1 MTTQGPAKKQTRKTA
16 SAKAAPEPKPVRRRQ
31 EDRSAATQARILKA
45 CTDCLY
51 EEGYGSAS
59 TVRICERAQVSRG
72 AMLNQFPTKADMM
85 LAVLIDLYRLQLD
98 FIRERAEGIN
108 HPMQRFRDLLQ
119 ITWEAQNRPVGYAI
133 LEIIVGSRS
142 DPSLTPDF
150 AEKIRPIIAQ
160 TGSLADHYAQDAALN
175 LDEDDRDLLHIL
187 AISLRGL
194 MIEALINP
202 EVDSGRFIRRL
213 SLMCE
218 HEMLRKTKNS

>member
-1 MTTQGPAKKQTRKTA
+1 
-16 SAKAAPEPKPVRRRQ
+16 
-31 EDRSAATQARILKA
+31 
-45 CTDCLY
+45 
-51 EEGYGSAS
+51 
-59 TVRICERAQVSRG
+59 
-72 AMLNQFPTKADMM
+72 
-85 LAVLIDLYRLQLD
+85 
-98 FIRERAEGIN
+98 IRERAEGIN